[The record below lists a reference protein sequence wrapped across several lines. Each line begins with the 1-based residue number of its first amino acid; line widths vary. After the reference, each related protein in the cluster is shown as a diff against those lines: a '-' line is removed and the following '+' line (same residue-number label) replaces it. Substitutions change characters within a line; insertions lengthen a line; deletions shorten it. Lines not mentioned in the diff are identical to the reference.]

1 MQQSPGSTIKPPSLL
16 TIVRSL
22 LPSIVVNGVLV
33 FIIYLLVKRFTS
45 ASDVVAL
52 VISAI
57 PALISTV
64 VSLFRQR
71 QVDVLGAFA
80 LITIAFSI
88 VLTFMTGDAKI
99 FQIRESILTVLFGLI
114 CLVSLLFPKPIW
126 FYVIRYFATGNKQD
140 QISVF
145 NNAWQYPLFR
155 TYIRNVTIFW
165 GIVYVVEFPIRLALV
180 YTLPIAQ
187 FLAISPIIFY
197 GITIAAIAFTL
208 AYGRRVRQCGDELR
222 QQQQEI
228 EVSEGRTTGAQ
239 L

>member
-1 MQQSPGSTIKPPSLL
+1 MQQSPDATIKPPSLL
-16 TIVRSL
+16 TMMRSL

-33 FIIYLLVKRFTS
+33 FVIYLLIKRFTS

-52 VISAI
+52 VISAT
-57 PALISTV
+57 PALIGSI

-88 VLTFMTGDAKI
+88 LLTFMTGDAKL
-99 FQIRESILTVLFGLI
+99 FQIRESLLTVLFGLV
-114 CLVSLLFPKPIW
+114 CLVSLLFPRPIW
-126 FYVIRYFATGNKQD
+126 FYIIRYFTAGNKQD

-165 GIVYVVEFPIRLALV
+165 GLVYVLEFPIRLVLV

-208 AYGRRVRQCGDELR
+208 AYGRRVRQRGDEMRR
-222 QQQQEI
+222 QRQEMM
-228 EVSEGRTTGAQ
+228 EVSER
-239 L
+239 